1 MDQSELSYYTFNLNE
16 HSVVLNKDKSS
27 TYICSICTCSYS
39 YEHSL
44 RRHVLRSHINRAY
57 IATKDLAVF
66 STYFSIVIIVSCSHI
81 YCELNNTLARF
92 LYPVVM
98 TTSFNIMVVV
108 FLLIRI
114 GIPVD
119 STRFMGV
126 MEASKPVATKSNGK
140 GFTFVYMM

>member
-66 STYFSIVIIVSCSHI
+66 STYFSIAIIVLCSHV
-81 YCELNNTLARF
+81 YCELNNTLVILIGKISLSCSYDHLFQHYGSCF
-92 LYPVVM
+92 LV
-98 TTSFNIMVVV
+98 N
-108 FLLIRI
+108 
-114 GIPVD
+114 
-119 STRFMGV
+119 
-126 MEASKPVATKSNGK
+126 
-140 GFTFVYMM
+140 